1 MIIMSKK
8 LVIFLDIDGV
18 LQSYHANQRFIV
30 NRKALVDKLSQELE
44 IDYHQYN
51 EFDVAAIYYD
61 WHPQAISLLKSIID
75 ETNAYIVIS
84 SNWRNPSLPNKMN
97 DLLKIHALDK
107 YYLGD
112 TPQITNIL
120 NYQDKLKV
128 YPSRVVEILTYLE
141 EHPDIT
147 NYVVVDDLDLSQ
159 GLTNHF
165 VKTNNLINKEDANTC
180 IKILKRKL

>member
-1 MIIMSKK
+1 MNDKK
-8 LVIFLDIDGV
+8 IIFLDIDGV
-18 LQSYHANQRFIV
+18 IQHPYATKRFTV
-30 NRKALVDKLSQELE
+30 NRKSLVDQLSKEYQV
-44 IDYHQYN
+44 DYHQYN
-51 EFDVAAIYYD
+51 EFDIAAVYYD
-61 WHPQAISLLKSIID
+61 WHPQAISFLRNIIK

-84 SNWRNPSLPNKMN
+84 SNWRNPLLPNKMN
-97 DLLKIHALDK
+97 DLLKLHSLDK

-147 NYVVVDDLDLSQ
+147 NYVVIDDLDLSI
-159 GLTNHF
+159 GLDNHF
-165 VKTNNLINKEDANTC
+165 VKTNNLINQEDANTC